1 MSDSPPPRCTTRGE
15 AHLSAH
21 PDTPGAPIAA
31 FNVHWTADSQGIALS
46 FRLVGQIDRVA
57 LPAPVR
63 PGPADRL
70 WEHTCCEAFVAT
82 EGVNGY
88 REFNFAP
95 SHQWA
100 IYDFSAYRQ
109 PAHAAPHSALSI
121 DFQRSSSALTLA
133 VTIPWALLPGSVG
146 DTLVIGLS
154 GVIEDTDGNRSYWAL
169 AHPGSRPDF
178 HHRDAF
184 ILAIPRTCAL

>member
-1 MSDSPPPRCTTRGE
+1 MSDSLPPRCATNGE
-15 AHLSAH
+15 APLSAH
-21 PDTPGAPIAA
+21 PETPEAPVTA
-31 FNVHWTADSQGIALS
+31 FTVQWAADSQGITLS
-46 FRLVGQIDRVA
+46 YRLLGQIDRVA
-57 LPAPVR
+57 LPAPAR

-82 EGVNGY
+82 EGANGY

-95 SHQWA
+95 SRQWA
-100 IYDFSAYRQ
+100 TYDFSAYRQ
-109 PAHAAPHSALSI
+109 PTHAVPHYALSI
-121 DFQRSSSALTLA
+121 DLQRSSTALTLA
-133 VTIPWALLPGSVG
+133 VTVPWGLLPGSIG

-154 GVIEDTDGNRSYWAL
+154 GVVEDTDGNRSYWAL

-184 ILAIPRTCAL
+184 ILALPRSFAS